1 MRSLNT
7 DELLKTLDLIVNTPI
22 LVVGDMI
29 LDRYVWGKV
38 DRISPEA
45 PVPVVEVETTED
57 RLGGAGNVVRNLAR
71 IGAKVSACG
80 LIGDDDEG
88 QTMLS
93 LLADIGAD
101 KEGVLIDRSRPTI
114 LKTRVIAQKQQ
125 MVRIDRE
132 KIAKEATAI
141 SEGLA
146 GIVDAH
152 VDANKAV
159 ILSDYGKGAI
169 SMPVLRRI
177 EEAWRQK
184 RLGMGVRPLFVD
196 PHPHNY
202 NNYIR
207 MSVAKPNR
215 KEAEIASGIKIR
227 SVADA
232 VKAADVLMARWNSE
246 MMVITLGEDGM
257 LVKRCDDVDGLHLE
271 TTALEVFDVSG
282 AGDTVTAILSA
293 ALAVGATPIIAG
305 ELSNIA
311 AGVVVSEVGTF
322 AIDSEQLKKEIL
334 RISDEGLGKKK

>member
-132 KIAKEATAI
+132 KITKEATAI

-146 GIVDAH
+146 GIV
-152 VDANKAV
+152 
-159 ILSDYGKGAI
+159 
-169 SMPVLRRI
+169 R
-177 EEAWRQK
+177 
-184 RLGMGVRPLFVD
+184 
-196 PHPHNY
+196 
-202 NNYIR
+202 
-207 MSVAKPNR
+207 
-215 KEAEIASGIKIR
+215 
-227 SVADA
+227 
-232 VKAADVLMARWNSE
+232 
-246 MMVITLGEDGM
+246 
-257 LVKRCDDVDGLHLE
+257 
-271 TTALEVFDVSG
+271 
-282 AGDTVTAILSA
+282 
-293 ALAVGATPIIAG
+293 
-305 ELSNIA
+305 
-311 AGVVVSEVGTF
+311 
-322 AIDSEQLKKEIL
+322 
-334 RISDEGLGKKK
+334 